1 MKHFRAFALIAAGIL
16 SFLSPGASAWEE
28 EKVLRVFNW
37 SDYIAPYTILN
48 FEQETGI
55 KVFYDI
61 YDSNEVL
68 DEKVMKGNTGYDL
81 VVPGSDFLAKQIK
94 AGVYRKLNKDNI
106 PNWKN
111 IDPVQMR
118 LLEAVDPGMN
128 TPSPTR
134 SEPRASATTL
144 RCSRSSSGKARSPTP
159 GTTSLSPR
167 T

>member
-94 AGVYRKLNKDNI
+94 AGVYRKLDKDNI

-111 IDPVQMR
+111 LDPVQM
-118 LLEAVDPGMN
+118 LGPGKKGH
-128 TPSPTR
+128 
-134 SEPRASATTL
+134 PRAGLKGPIESPEKGQL
-144 RCSRSSSGKARSPTP
+144 SRNRQKC
-159 GTTSLSPR
+159 
-167 T
+167 

>member
-1 MKHFRAFALIAAGIL
+1 MKHFGAFALIAAGIL

-81 VVPGSDFLAKQIK
+81 VVP
-94 AGVYRKLNKDNI
+94 
-106 PNWKN
+106 
-111 IDPVQMR
+111 
-118 LLEAVDPGMN
+118 
-128 TPSPTR
+128 
-134 SEPRASATTL
+134 
-144 RCSRSSSGKARSPTP
+144 
-159 GTTSLSPR
+159 
-167 T
+167 

>member
-94 AGVYRKLNKDNI
+94 AGVYRKLDKDNI

-111 IDPVQMR
+111 LDPVQMR
-118 LLEAVDPGMN
+118 LLEAVDPGNQYAIPYEIGTTGIGYNVEMF
-128 TPSPTR
+128 
-134 SEPRASATTL
+134 EKQIGRASC
-144 RCSRSSSGKARSPTP
+144 RERV
-159 GTTSLSPR
+159 
-167 T
+167 